1 MLFINVMWILVYFSY
16 IHNIRDVLAK
26 NTRVLYLKTSGCSYG
41 KHPDVLIFRSL
52 SSFHIKVTVCMYTS
66 VLLVV
71 GNIV

>member
-1 MLFINVMWILVYFSY
+1 MLFINAMWILVCFSY
-16 IHNIRDVLAK
+16 IHNIRMFL
-26 NTRVLYLKTSGCSYG
+26 LKTSGCSYG